1 MEWIISSQMQCAL
14 DKLFQNWDGRGE
26 SELMEKE
33 GRCAEKEQMLEIMN
47 IESDKAKFQ
56 SLFCDLGWVT

>member
-1 MEWIISSQMQCAL
+1 MQCAL

-56 SLFCDLGWVT
+56 SLFCDLG